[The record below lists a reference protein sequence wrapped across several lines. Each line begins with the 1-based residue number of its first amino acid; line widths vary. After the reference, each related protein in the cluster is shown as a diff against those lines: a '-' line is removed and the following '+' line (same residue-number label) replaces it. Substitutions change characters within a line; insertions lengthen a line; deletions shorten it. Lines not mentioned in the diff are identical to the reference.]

1 MRGNLDRGIGF
12 RTVQLTVVAV
22 SVILVLCMTTGII
35 GAFGKTDD
43 GSYVLQDRSTAELM
57 GDFGVICFD
66 TLNVQTHLHRAIN
79 CQERTSSAFFK
90 KIQV

>member
-43 GSYVLQDRSTAELM
+43 GSYVL
-57 GDFGVICFD
+57 
-66 TLNVQTHLHRAIN
+66 
-79 CQERTSSAFFK
+79 
-90 KIQV
+90 